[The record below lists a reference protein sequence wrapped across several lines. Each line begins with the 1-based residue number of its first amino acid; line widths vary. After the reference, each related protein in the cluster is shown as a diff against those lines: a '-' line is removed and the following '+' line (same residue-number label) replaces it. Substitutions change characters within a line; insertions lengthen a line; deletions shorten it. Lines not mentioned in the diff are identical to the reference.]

1 MDLDFLKDIFPVD
14 IAKQAQAQRGKK
26 KKNQKTADLYFKVLR
41 VRIICFVPMFPFSKE
56 LEVYFIV

>member
-26 KKNQKTADLYFKVLR
+26 KTQKTADLYFKVLR